1 MHNSKIITV
10 LLAAILF
17 TGALTAAIP
26 SFMVNA
32 EASNDK
38 NYIKDKD
45 VDGEDVDSEASSD
58 EEKDNNVDSEA
69 SSDEEKDNNV
79 DSEASS
85 DKEKNNNV
93 DSEASNY
100 KKDNNVDSEASNY
113 KKDNNVDSEASNY
126 KKDNNVDSEA
136 SSDQREIKYKDINQD
151 KYASYSKSYQ
161 DYNQKSI
168 ENQDTYSKEKGYYD
182 DSSSYGQV
190 YTKPSYGTDYGN
202 DYDKKIIKKII
213 VVCPDGSKVPVDRDN
228 SIMTGV
234 VTGGEEN
241 GFIDNVIEEV
251 CPAIDSCEECFEWIL
266 NFADNRTESVAI
278 VNTVID
284 ALNEQTPTGQPDLD
298 VVEVDADGYE
308 GPNLWEICEFF
319 NGLVEDSINQ
329 GQAISALR
337 STIQETIQ
345 QSVDAGEVTPIV
357 GSLAIDIIECIAELE
372 GIELPLTPTNGNNN
386 QNQALEIP
394 LTSSSSGTIR

>member
-1 MHNSKIITV
+1 MHNSKIIAV
-10 LLAAILF
+10 FLAAILF

-26 SFMVNA
+26 SFMVYA

-45 VDGEDVDSEASSD
+45 ADGEDVDSKPSD
-58 EEKDNNVDSEA
+58 SEEEKDGYADSKPSDSE
-69 SSDEEKDNNV
+69 EEKDGYA
-79 DSEASS
+79 DSKPS
-85 DKEKNNNV
+85 DDKG
-93 DSEASNY
+93 
-100 KKDNNVDSEASNY
+100 
-113 KKDNNVDSEASNY
+113 
-126 KKDNNVDSEA
+126 
-136 SSDQREIKYKDINQD
+136 EIKYKDINDD
-151 KYASYSKSYQ
+151 KNTSYNKSYQ
-161 DYNQKSI
+161 DYNQQSYG
-168 ENQDTYSKEKGYYD
+168 NQDTYSKEKGYYG

-228 SIMTGV
+228 NIMTGV

-284 ALNEQTPTGQPDLD
+284 ALNDQNPTGRPNLGA
-298 VVEVDADGYE
+298 VEVDADGYE

-319 NGLVEDSINQ
+319 NGLLEGSINQ

-345 QSVDAGEVTPIV
+345 QAVDARDVTPIV

-372 GIELPLTPTNGNNN
+372 GIEIPLTPTNDNNNN
-386 QNQALEIP
+386 QNPALGISLSP
-394 LTSSSSGTIR
+394 VGSGTIR

>member
-1 MHNSKIITV
+1 
-10 LLAAILF
+10 LAAILF

-26 SFMVNA
+26 YFMVDA

-38 NYIKDKD
+38 DYIKDKD
-45 VDGEDVDSEASSD
+45 VDGEDFNSTPSGD
-58 EEKDNNVDSEA
+58 EEKDGNADSTP
-69 SSDEEKDNNV
+69 SD
-79 DSEASS
+79 
-85 DKEKNNNV
+85 DKG
-93 DSEASNY
+93 
-100 KKDNNVDSEASNY
+100 
-113 KKDNNVDSEASNY
+113 
-126 KKDNNVDSEA
+126 
-136 SSDQREIKYKDINQD
+136 EIEYKDVDGD
-151 KYASYSKSYQ
+151 KYSSYNQPYQ

-168 ENQDTYSKEKGYYD
+168 ENQDTYSKEKGSYD
-182 DSSSYGQV
+182 DYSSYGQV
-190 YTKPSYGTDYGN
+190 YTKPSYGTDYGI

-228 SIMTGV
+228 SIMTGI

-284 ALNEQTPTGQPDLD
+284 ALNDQTPTGQPNLD
-298 VVEVDADGYE
+298 AVEVDADGYQ

-372 GIELPLTPTNGNNN
+372 GIEIPLTPTNGNNN
-386 QNQALEIP
+386 QNQALGIP
-394 LTSSSSGTIR
+394 LSPVGSGTIR

>member
-1 MHNSKIITV
+1 MHNSNIIAV
-10 LLAAILF
+10 FLAAILF

-26 SFMVNA
+26 SFMVYA

-45 VDGEDVDSEASSD
+45 VDGEDAVSKPSD
-58 EEKDNNVDSEA
+58 DEEEEKDGYAVSKP
-69 SSDEEKDNNV
+69 SDDEEEEKDGYAV
-79 DSEASS
+79 SKPS
-85 DKEKNNNV
+85 DDKG
-93 DSEASNY
+93 
-100 KKDNNVDSEASNY
+100 
-113 KKDNNVDSEASNY
+113 
-126 KKDNNVDSEA
+126 
-136 SSDQREIKYKDINQD
+136 EIKYKDIAGD
-151 KYASYSKSYQ
+151 KYTSYNKSYQ
-161 DYNQKSI
+161 DYNQKPI
-168 ENQDTYSKEKGYYD
+168 ENQDTYSKEKGYYGD
-182 DSSSYGQV
+182 PSSYGQV
-190 YTKPSYGTDYGN
+190 YTKPSYGSDYVN
-202 DYDKKIIKKII
+202 DYEKKIIKKII

-284 ALNEQTPTGQPDLD
+284 ALNDLTPTGQPDLD
-298 VVEVDADGYE
+298 AVEVDADGYE

-319 NGLVEDSINQ
+319 NGLLEDSINQ

-337 STIQETIQ
+337 STIQQ
-345 QSVDAGEVTPIV
+345 AVDARDVTPIV

-372 GIELPLTPTNGNNN
+372 GIEIPLTPTNGNNN
-386 QNQALEIP
+386 QNQALGIP